1 VDQVGICNLALG
13 WLGEKRI
20 TSIDDES
27 TAARLCKDMW
37 THALDNMI
45 ASREW
50 TFARQRFG
58 PIAASV
64 DVPAFYY
71 TKKFQIPST
80 VLRVLRVEDAYAQAL
95 EEWQRE
101 GDFIVCFDT
110 TIYMVALVRVADVSS
125 LPAPFAQ
132 ALAARIAA
140 DLAIPVTQNS
150 DLWAKRVQLAA
161 AELQNAATLDG
172 MQGRTVRITQTN
184 LSRVR

>member
-1 VDQVGICNLALG
+1 MDQVGICNLAIG

-27 TAARLCKDMW
+27 TAARLCKEMW
-37 THALDNMI
+37 SHALDSLL

-50 TFARQRFG
+50 SFARERFG
-58 PIAASV
+58 PLAAATTA
-64 DVPAFYY
+64 PTYYY

-80 VLRVLRVEDAYAQAL
+80 VLRVLRVEDAYAQPI

-101 GDFIVCFDT
+101 GQFIVCFDET
-110 TIYMVALVRVADVSS
+110 VYMVALVRVTDIGS

-132 ALAARIAA
+132 ALAARLSA
-140 DLAIPVTQNS
+140 DLAIPITQNS

-172 MQGRTVRITQTN
+172 MQGRAVRITQTN